1 MKIPIALCKE
11 FKILEEGPNDKT
23 RI

>member
-1 MKIPIALCKE
+1 MRIPIALCKE